1 MSKELNLVLS
11 DSLLS
16 FLEAK
21 AKEQGVSVE
30 ALCISLF
37 EEKKQ
42 EEELIEP
49 VFYQSLTHADM
60 RKEIQKVI
68 KSGLPSFEI
77 RRRVNSLELQ
87 ISRRY
92 IR

>member
-1 MSKELNLVLS
+1 MSRELSLVLS

-16 FLEAK
+16 FLESK
-21 AKEQGVSVE
+21 AKEQGVSTE

-37 EEKKQ
+37 EERKQ
-42 EEELIEP
+42 EEGLVEP
-49 VFYQSLTHADM
+49 VFYQSLTHEDM
-60 RKEIQKVI
+60 RKEIQKVV
-68 KSGLPSFEI
+68 KSALPSQEI
-77 RRRVNSLELQ
+77 RRRLNNLELQ